1 MTVTVVQASF
11 YWIPDVSIIMNVLR
25 ATPMWSNVIQ
35 SEELALIWC
44 PITNAS
50 VLMVAKWHL
59 GTIPTLLVSNWTV
72 IKDIMR
78 SMVPV
83 SILMNALWVSTN
95 VLFSILV
102 LFASITLVATVAV
115 DVKDAQDL
123 SKANQF
129 KKKKIEVVKIVKKVR
144 RAFYTDFLYWLFTLT
159 FYKFLK
165 FLFYMSFIKRPFCFK
180 KFRIEVSWIFCQ
192 NWF

>member
-1 MTVTVVQASF
+1 MLSLVSSSTTKPWTVVLALVMTVTVVQASF
-11 YWIPDVSIIMNVLR
+11 YWMPDVSIIMNVLR
-25 ATPMWSNVIQ
+25 ATRMWFNVIQ
-35 SEELALIWC
+35 LEELAPIWC

-72 IKDIMR
+72 IKDILR
-78 SMVPV
+78 LMVPV
-83 SILMNALWVSTN
+83 SILMNVLWVSTN

-123 SKANQF
+123 SEANQF
-129 KKKKIEVVKIVKKVR
+129 KKKIEVVKIVKKVK
-144 RAFYTDFLYWLFTLT
+144 RAFYTNFLYWLFILTFYTDFLYWLFDSINT
-159 FYKFLK
+159 
-165 FLFYMSFIKRPFCFK
+165 
-180 KFRIEVSWIFCQ
+180 Q
-192 NWF
+192 N